1 MAKKKENMNEQIDET
16 VDWDNFV
23 IDPAGICQSPNP
35 GGNKNTQELALKLN
49 NVDAYYGKVQSLR
62 RVSFGVPRGAIVSIL
77 GANGAGKSTTLRVIS
92 GMIKSAAGDIEL
104 FGEKITN
111 LSSEKIVSRGLS
123 HSPEGR
129 QIFPE
134 LTVEENMKIG
144 SYSIKQSNAKRN
156 ESLDVVY
163 TFFPKLRQR
172 RLQEAAT
179 LSGGEQQMLAI
190 GRALMAKPNLLLLDE
205 PSLGL
210 APVIVKEIFSMIKKL
225 NELTGMTILLVEQN
239 ASKALKIS
247 DYGYVLET
255 GKVIMGDKAAT
266 LLANEDIKK
275 AYLGGGGH

>member
-1 MAKKKENMNEQIDET
+1 MAKKENINEQIVET
-16 VDWDNFV
+16 VDWNT
-23 IDPAGICQSPNP
+23 IQINPAGICQAPRV
-35 GGNKNTQELALKLN
+35 GGKIDSQDLALKLN
-49 NVDAYYGKVQSLR
+49 NIDAYYGKVQALR
-62 RVSFGVPRGAIVSIL
+62 RVSFGVPQGAIVSLL

-92 GMIKSAAGDIEL
+92 GMVKAASGDVEL
-104 FGEKITN
+104 FGDKITN

-144 SYSIKQSNAKRN
+144 SYAIKQNNAKRS

-172 RLQEAAT
+172 RGQVAAT

-190 GRALMAKPNLLLLDE
+190 GRALMAKPKLLLLDE

-210 APVIVKEIFSMIKKL
+210 APVIVKEIFLMIKKL

-247 DYGYVLET
+247 DFGYVLET
-255 GKVIMGDKAAT
+255 GKVIMGDKAST